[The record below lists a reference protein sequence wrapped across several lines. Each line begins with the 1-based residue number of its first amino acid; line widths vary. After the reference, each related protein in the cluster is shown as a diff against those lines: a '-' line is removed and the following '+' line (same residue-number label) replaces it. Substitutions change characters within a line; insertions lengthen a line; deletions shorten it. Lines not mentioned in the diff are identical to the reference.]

1 MTSNILSTFKSEMY
15 ELNDFVAGQGF
26 GKPPVDKGSGGGK
39 GSSGGR
45 GKDKAKRKA
54 RQTAKKVGGVFDN
67 QKVMKAPS
75 IPGKMPSPAIA
86 EAPGGKLAVG
96 SSSKKAS
103 NTVGKAIGDK
113 AKQVGKAFK
122 NVAGSKAGKI
132 GAGLAATAGVA
143 AGAAALLRAN
153 KKKK

>member
-15 ELNDFVAGQGF
+15 ELNDFVAGQDF
-26 GKPPVDKGSGGGK
+26 GKPPVDKGSGGG
-39 GSSGGR
+39 R
-45 GKDKAKRKA
+45 GKDKTKRKA
-54 RQTAKKVGGVFDN
+54 RQTATTVSKKVGGVFDN

-75 IPGKMPSPAIA
+75 IPPIP
-86 EAPGGKLAVG
+86 EAPVG

-113 AKQVGKAFK
+113 AKQAGKAFK

>member
-15 ELNDFVAGQGF
+15 ELNDFVAGQDF
-26 GKPPVDKGSGGGK
+26 GKPPVDKGSGGG
-39 GSSGGR
+39 R
-45 GKDKAKRKA
+45 GKDKTKRKA
-54 RQTAKKVGGVFDN
+54 RQTATTVSKKVGGVFDN

>member
-1 MTSNILSTFKSEMY
+1 
-15 ELNDFVAGQGF
+15 
-26 GKPPVDKGSGGGK
+26 
-39 GSSGGR
+39 
-45 GKDKAKRKA
+45 
-54 RQTAKKVGGVFDN
+54 
-67 QKVMKAPS
+67 MKAPS
-75 IPGKMPSPAIA
+75 IPPIP
-86 EAPGGKLAVG
+86 EAPVG

-113 AKQVGKAFK
+113 AKQAGKAFK